1 MDGRRRGT
9 RVFPVMAACLVLWV
23 CACYQ
28 QTASAAPAAAAVQS
42 SDDELIQKGR
52 EAVGQVCLGCHRNIV
67 QMLQAEGRSG
77 RSADRWRTTM
87 YSMISRGA
95 HIMPDEVDALVAH
108 LANSYGPSGASAPA
122 GAGSLSGPAAALPDA
137 AGKSILEQSCAM
149 CHDLGTAI
157 NKTAAEDW
165 ETVVDRMVTYG
176 ASVPPADK
184 EELIRYLDELT
195 QAP

>member
-9 RVFPVMAACLVLWV
+9 RMFPLVAGCLMVWI

-28 QTASAAPAAAAVQS
+28 LTATAAPAATAAQA
-42 SDDELIQKGR
+42 DDELIQKGR
-52 EAVGQVCLGCHRNIV
+52 ETVGQVCLGCHRNIV
-67 QMLQAEGRSG
+67 QMLQAEGRS
-77 RSADRWRTTM
+77 ADRWRTTV

-95 HIMPDEVDALVAH
+95 HVMPDEIDALVAH
-108 LANSYGPSGASAPA
+108 LAGSYGPSGASPPA
-122 GAGSLSGPAAALPDA
+122 AAGNLSGPAAALPDA

-157 NKTAAEDW
+157 NKTAAEEW
-165 ETVVDRMVTYG
+165 ETVLDRMVTYG
-176 ASVPPADK
+176 ARVTPTDQ

-195 QAP
+195 QTP